1 MADESERIREQE
13 KAENGPAVEKA
24 KATGKPVTFIAKD
37 GCEVTAMPSG
47 DVFYN
52 AADWW

>member
-1 MADESERIREQE
+1 MTIKTQDQRARESREAAAIRAAQQQQ
-13 KAENGPAVEKA
+13 
-24 KATGKPVTFIAKD
+24 KPIVYVDSD

-47 DVFYN
+47 HVFYN